1 LAGHDSDDRRSS
13 AEHERRNMKMEKL
26 PKPRKVRMGEDAEM
40 GVGTLLIFIAMI
52 LVAAV
57 AAGVLVQTA
66 YQLQQQA
73 ETTGDQALMEI
84 STGLKTLAAF
94 GTTDANLTLI
104 TDLYLKISLS
114 AGSPVINLVDLVIEI
129 STGDV
134 DDSLIFSS
142 NGSAAGTFGAS
153 QIRDT
158 FPSNI
163 WTTSDVGLTQG
174 DIALVHIDLAAN
186 NMTLVTQQEANL
198 LLIPKHGIPT
208 YLDLVTPSV
217 YSNTYEIL
225 T

>member
-1 LAGHDSDDRRSS
+1 M
-13 AEHERRNMKMEKL
+13 ERKIR
-26 PKPRKVRMGEDAEM
+26 PSKVRLDDDAEM

-73 ETTGDQALMEI
+73 ETTGEQALLEI
-84 STGLKTLAAF
+84 STALKTLAAY
-94 GTTDANLTLI
+94 GTTNANLTEI
-104 TDLYLKISLS
+104 TDLYLKIALS
-114 AGSPVINLVDLVIEI
+114 AGSPVINLADMVIEI

-134 DDSLIFSS
+134 DDSLLFSDT
-142 NGSAAGTFGAS
+142 GSANGTYGAT

-158 FPSNI
+158 YPSNV
-163 WTTSDVGLTQG
+163 WTTTDVGITQG
-174 DIALVHIDLAAN
+174 DIALIHIDLDAN
-186 NMTLVTQQEANL
+186 GMNLVTQQEASL

-208 YLDLVTPSV
+208 YLDLTTPSV

-225 T
+225 W

>member
-1 LAGHDSDDRRSS
+1 
-13 AEHERRNMKMEKL
+13 MEKIS
-26 PKPRKVRMGEDAEM
+26 KPRRLRAGQEAEM

-66 YQLQQQA
+66 YMLQQQA

-94 GTTDANLTLI
+94 GVTDANLTTI
-104 TDLYLKISLS
+104 TDLYLKIELA
-114 AGSPVINLVDLVIEI
+114 AGSPVINLYDLVIEM
-129 STGDV
+129 STGMV
-134 DDSLIFSS
+134 DISYVYTNLTA
-142 NGSAAGTFGAS
+142 GVGTFNVT

-158 FPSNI
+158 YPSNI
-163 WTTSDVGLTQG
+163 WTATDVGITQG
-174 DIALVHIDLAAN
+174 DIALVHIDLDAN
-186 NMTLVTQQEANL
+186 GMGLVTQQEANL

-208 YLDLVTPSV
+208 YLDVVTPSV
-217 YSNTYEIL
+217 YSNVYEIL

>member
-1 LAGHDSDDRRSS
+1 
-13 AEHERRNMKMEKL
+13 MEKIS
-26 PKPRKVRMGEDAEM
+26 KPRRLRKGQEAEM

-73 ETTGDQALMEI
+73 ETTGEQALMEI

-94 GTTDANLTLI
+94 GVTDANLTTI
-104 TDLYLKISLS
+104 TDLYLKIELA
-114 AGSPVINLVDLVIEI
+114 AGSPVINLYDLVIEM
-129 STGDV
+129 STGAV
-134 DDSLIFSS
+134 DISYVYTNLTA
-142 NGSAAGTFGAS
+142 GVGTFNVT

-158 FPSNI
+158 YPSNI
-163 WTTSDVGLTQG
+163 WTASDVGITQG
-174 DIALVHIDLAAN
+174 DIALVHIDLDAN
-186 NMTLVTQQEANL
+186 GMGLVTQQEANL

-208 YLDLVTPSV
+208 YLDVVTPSV
-217 YSNTYEIL
+217 YSNVYEIL